1 MADHSHGGTGA
12 DSEAAES
19 GQTTIGASPAAVSQP
34 AASPRR
40 EVWLV
45 AVLVVIVAGLVLIVA
60 GIALSPFWA
69 PEVAPLLP
77 WGARPAV
84 PRPDYAAF
92 AARLEAIE
100 RRPTP
105 PAIDV
110 GAIGSAQSALA
121 HRVDQLEAA
130 RSEDRQ
136 SEAPIV
142 SIKAGLQQ
150 LERQLGT
157 IEAQAALREAG
168 DAAETRK
175 VQQELTR
182 LGAGAAG
189 LADRLEA
196 LEQRSR
202 AQARAPPP
210 DAILLVALLQMRE
223 AVEQARP
230 FAAELSAFTALAHDR
245 PDLLA
250 AIAPL
255 GEIARDGV
263 VGRFALAKHLA
274 EVAGHIASATTLP
287 PEADWEAQVLARLR
301 ALITIRRIEGAPQ
314 SEPEAALRAAEVA
327 LGGGDLG
334 EAVAQLDRLTGASAE
349 AARPWLRMA
358 RQRLA
363 VEKALGR
370 SQDLLVIRL
379 EHPSEEPGRAP
390 ADAPVKPG

>member
-1 MADHSHGGTGA
+1 M
-12 DSEAAES
+12 SEGRSQGHLDEEATA
-19 GQTTIGASPAAVSQP
+19 PQP
-34 AASPRR
+34 AQQQAGDGNGVVKSAGHRRSVVSPT
-40 EVWLV
+40 
-45 AVLVVIVAGLVLIVA
+45 AVLVLIIVA

-69 PEVAPLLP
+69 PDVAPLLP
-77 WGARPAV
+77 WGARSPV
-84 PRPDYAAF
+84 SMPDYAVF

-100 RRPTP
+100 RRPMP
-105 PAIDV
+105 PAIDA

-121 HRVDQLEAA
+121 RRVDQLEAA
-130 RSEDRQ
+130 RNEDRQ

-150 LERQLGT
+150 LERQLDT
-157 IEAQAALREAG
+157 IESQAALREAG
-168 DAAETRK
+168 EAAEIRK

-202 AQARAPPP
+202 AQARTAPT

-223 AVEQARP
+223 TVEQARP
-230 FAAELSAFTALAHDR
+230 FAAELSVFTALAD
-245 PDLLA
+245 
-250 AIAPL
+250 
-255 GEIARDGV
+255 IARDGV
-263 VGRFALAKHLA
+263 VGRLALAKNLA

-314 SEPEAALRAAEVA
+314 SEPDAALRAAEVA
-327 LGGGDLG
+327 LGRGDLS

-363 VEKALGR
+363 VEGALAR
-370 SQDLLVIRL
+370 LQDLLVIRL
-379 EHPSEEPGRAP
+379 EHPSEEPGPAP
-390 ADAPVKPG
+390 ADAPLKPG

>member
-1 MADHSHGGTGA
+1 M
-12 DSEAAES
+12 SEGRSQGRLDEEATA
-19 GQTTIGASPAAVSQP
+19 PPQP
-34 AASPRR
+34 AQQPAGDGNGVVKSAGHRRSVVSPT
-40 EVWLV
+40 
-45 AVLVVIVAGLVLIVA
+45 VVLVLIIVS

-69 PEVAPLLP
+69 PDVAPLLP
-77 WGARPAV
+77 WGVRSPV
-84 PRPDYAAF
+84 SMPDYAAF

-105 PAIDV
+105 PAIDA

-121 HRVDQLEAA
+121 RRVDQLEAA
-130 RSEDRQ
+130 RNEDGQ

-157 IEAQAALREAG
+157 IESQAALREAG
-168 DAAETRK
+168 EAAEIRK

-202 AQARAPPP
+202 AQARTAPT

-223 AVEQARP
+223 AVEQSRG
-230 FAAELSAFTALAHDR
+230 FAAELSVFTALAHDR

-250 AIAPL
+250 ASAAL
-255 GEIARDGV
+255 ADIARDGV
-263 VGRFALAKHLA
+263 VGRLAVAKHLA

-314 SEPEAALRAAEVA
+314 SEPDAALRAAEVA
-327 LGGGDLG
+327 LGRGDLG
-334 EAVAQLDRLTGASAE
+334 EAVAQLDRLSGASAE
-349 AARPWLRMA
+349 AARPWLKMA

-363 VEKALGR
+363 VEGALAR
-370 SQDLLVIRL
+370 LQDLLVIRL
-379 EHPSEEPGRAP
+379 EHPSEEPGHAP
-390 ADAPVKPG
+390 ADAPLKPG

>member
-1 MADHSHGGTGA
+1 M
-12 DSEAAES
+12 SEGRSQGHLDEEATA
-19 GQTTIGASPAAVSQP
+19 PQP
-34 AASPRR
+34 AQQPAGDGNGVVKSAGHRRSVVSPT
-40 EVWLV
+40 
-45 AVLVVIVAGLVLIVA
+45 AVLVLIIVA

-69 PEVAPLLP
+69 PDVAPLLP
-77 WGARPAV
+77 WGARSPV
-84 PRPDYAAF
+84 SMPDYAAF
-92 AARLEAIE
+92 AARLEAVE
-100 RRPTP
+100 RRPMP
-105 PAIDV
+105 PAIDA

-121 HRVDQLEAA
+121 RRVDQLEAA
-130 RSEDRQ
+130 RNEDRQ

-157 IEAQAALREAG
+157 IESQAALREAG
-168 DAAETRK
+168 EAAEIRK

-189 LADRLEA
+189 LADRVEA

-202 AQARAPPP
+202 AQARTAPT

-223 AVEQARP
+223 AVEQSRG
-230 FAAELSAFTALAHDR
+230 FATELSAFTALAHDR

-250 AIAPL
+250 ASAAFAD
-255 GEIARDGV
+255 IARDGV
-263 VGRFALAKHLA
+263 VGRLAVAKHLA

-314 SEPEAALRAAEVA
+314 SEPDAALRAAEVA
-327 LGGGDLG
+327 LGRGDLG

-349 AARPWLRMA
+349 AARPWLKMA

-363 VEKALGR
+363 VEGALAR
-370 SQDLLVIRL
+370 LQDLLVIRL
-379 EHPSEEPGRAP
+379 EHPSEEPGHAP
-390 ADAPVKPG
+390 ADAPLKPG